1 MKKSVTAILTVGLIL
16 AVGGSAIK
24 SHRDKTHK
32 ENDAYYSSV
41 MCVIAQRQGSDHP
54 AGYYLPYF
62 NKVIEDG
69 NASYA
74 LDRKTLDQ
82 DEAKRVIA
90 AYLSLDAAQKAQS
103 QGDDA
108 ACRAAVLTALGAL
121 HRD

>member
-1 MKKSVTAILTVGLIL
+1 MKSR
-16 AVGGSAIK
+16 S
-24 SHRDKTHK
+24 DKAHK

-69 NASYA
+69 NSSYA

-82 DEAKRVIA
+82 DEAQRVIA
-90 AYLSLDAAQKAQS
+90 AYLSLDGTQKAQS
-103 QGDDA
+103 QSDDA
-108 ACRAAVLTALGAL
+108 ACRSAVLMALTARHPG
-121 HRD
+121 